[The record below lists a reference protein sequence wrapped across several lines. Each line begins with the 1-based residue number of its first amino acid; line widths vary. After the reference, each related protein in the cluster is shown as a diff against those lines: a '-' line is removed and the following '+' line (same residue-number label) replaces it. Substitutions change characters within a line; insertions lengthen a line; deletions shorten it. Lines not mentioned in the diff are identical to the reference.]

1 MAERLN
7 GVRRLLYDTL
17 LRLNVR
23 GEWRHVIEQRG
34 MFSYTGISA
43 PTVARLKSEYHI
55 YMLGNGRISLAGLNA
70 GNCDR
75 FVSALADILGHN
87 E

>member
-1 MAERLN
+1 
-7 GVRRLLYDTL
+7 
-17 LRLNVR
+17 
-23 GEWRHVIEQRG
+23 